1 MLLNYE
7 RIMTTKE
14 ELEKIDRS
22 NPQVVVGALIHVLCN
37 YNNLDTFYEML
48 QYLMGEYQEISPM
61 MKQNINDRMSQ
72 NNKSTYIGKS
82 YFIGAN
88 QNNDYTPSTPYQIEI
103 KENPYTD
110 TEEGYKRLLVKSGG
124 ADSDR
129 PITVRLAKDGN
140 YYIWSDS
147 FIGLLTDIRKPEST
161 NPWA

>member
-72 NNKSTYIGKS
+72 NNKSTYI
-82 YFIGAN
+82 
-88 QNNDYTPSTPYQIEI
+88 
-103 KENPYTD
+103 
-110 TEEGYKRLLVKSGG
+110 
-124 ADSDR
+124 
-129 PITVRLAKDGN
+129 
-140 YYIWSDS
+140 
-147 FIGLLTDIRKPEST
+147 
-161 NPWA
+161 